1 MEANKMINISDIIAI
16 SKEIIEN
23 SKQVKVDSSVRK
35 PYVVTRRRFY
45 NDKQYI
51 GSIESC
57 LTWGYLRVDFNGNI
71 QEINEPNLTFAETMI
86 LENYIGWLR
95 SEVQSTLENIKSY

>member
-1 MEANKMINISDIIAI
+1 MINLSDLIAI
-16 SKEIIEN
+16 SKKIIES
-23 SKQVKVDSSVRK
+23 SKQVKTDTSIRK

-45 NDKQYI
+45 NDKDYI

-57 LTWGYLRVDFNGNI
+57 LTWGYLRVDYDGNI
-71 QEINEPNLTFAETMI
+71 QEINEPNLTIAEIMI